1 MSENLLQ
8 VKPRVA
14 PPLDDDFRPAYLG
27 NRAFLAAAREC
38 GRSVPM
44 AFALQ
49 RPSGSVSV
57 YRTSA
62 FATGDDPAAN
72 LRYAERILKFLL
84 WQKGSARVFVS
95 GPPDVATH
103 LQASYK
109 PGGARAFDAEFM
121 ANVYEHAFEII
132 AAEGSRFPTEN
143 ESSAPVGRH
152 LEGCRIGFDAGGSDR
167 KVAAVIDGKEV
178 FSCEVVWEPKI
189 NGDPQYHFDGID
201 DSIRRAAE
209 HLPRIDAIGVSS
221 AGVYIDNKT
230 RVASLFRKVP
240 VDLFERRIKSLY
252 LDIAKKWGD
261 VPVEVAND
269 GDVTALAGAMS
280 LDDQPVLG
288 LAMGTSQAVGYV
300 DEKGYITGWL
310 NELAFA
316 PIDYAA
322 NAPVD
327 HEWSG
332 DRGTGVNYFS
342 QDAAIRL
349 APRAGIDLVG
359 GKSPGDK
366 LKILQ
371 KHLQGGHAGA
381 RAIFES
387 IGVYLGY
394 GLLQYA
400 DFYRMKH
407 VLILG
412 RVTSGEGGSLI
423 LRKANEVLATEAP
436 HLGGKLVV
444 HLPDEANRR
453 VGQAIA
459 AASLPPNRSR
469 V

>member
-27 NRAFLAAAREC
+27 NRAFLAAARES

-49 RPSGSVSV
+49 RPNGSVSV

-62 FATGDDPAAN
+62 FAGGDDPAAN
-72 LRYAERILKFLL
+72 LRYAERTLKFLL
-84 WQKGSARVFVS
+84 WQKGSAQVFVS
-95 GPPDVATH
+95 GPPDVAMH

-109 PGGARAFDAEFM
+109 TGGARAFDAEFM

-132 AAEGSRFPTEN
+132 AADGSRFPAES

-371 KHLQGGHAGA
+371 THLLDGHAGA

-423 LRKANEVLATEAP
+423 LRMANEVLATEAP

-469 V
+469 A

>member
-1 MSENLLQ
+1 
-8 VKPRVA
+8 
-14 PPLDDDFRPAYLG
+14 
-27 NRAFLAAAREC
+27 
-38 GRSVPM
+38 M

-49 RPSGSVSV
+49 RPNGSVSV
-57 YRTSA
+57 YRTLA
-62 FATGDDPAAN
+62 FDRGDDRAAAN
-72 LRYAERILKFLL
+72 LFYAERILKFLL
-84 WQKGSARVFVS
+84 WQKGGARVFVA
-95 GPPDVATH
+95 GPPEIAAH
-103 LQASYK
+103 LEASYRK
-109 PGGARAFDAEFM
+109 GGARSFDADFM
-121 ANVYEHAFEII
+121 GNVYEHAFEVIR
-132 AAEGSRFPTEN
+132 AEGARFPEEN

-152 LEGCRIGFDAGGSDR
+152 LDGCRIGFDAGGSDR

-230 RVASLFRKVP
+230 RVASLFRKVTP
-240 VDLFERRIKSLY
+240 DLFDQRIKTVY

-316 PIDYAA
+316 PVDYAA

-327 HEWSG
+327 QEWSG

-349 APRAGIDLVG
+349 APRAGIELPVD
-359 GKSPGDK
+359 KSPGEK

-371 KHLQGGHAGA
+371 KHLAAGHAGA
-381 RAIFES
+381 RGIFES

-412 RVTSGEGGSLI
+412 RVTSGDGGSLI
-423 LRKANEVLATEAP
+423 LQKANEVLATEAP
-436 HLGGKLVV
+436 DLAGKLQV

-459 AASLPPNRSR
+459 AASLPANRSR
-469 V
+469 A